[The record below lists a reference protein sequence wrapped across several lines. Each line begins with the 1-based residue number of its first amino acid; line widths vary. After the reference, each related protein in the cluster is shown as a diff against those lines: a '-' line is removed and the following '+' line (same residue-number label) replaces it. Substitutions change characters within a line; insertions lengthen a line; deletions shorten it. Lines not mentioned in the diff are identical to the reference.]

1 MQTGFTLLQAGRGSK
16 RVCQDCAARF
26 YDLGRTP
33 VICPKCGTEY
43 REAPPA
49 LPTRK
54 KGRGV
59 DWPSLAQTDTET
71 PAPDNTP
78 DETEEAGDD
87 AELGLEDDEEMPS
100 AADDTDGDDAKDE

>member
-1 MQTGFTLLQAGRGSK
+1 MMQTGFTLLQAGRGTK

-26 YDLGRTP
+26 YDLGRAP

-49 LPTRK
+49 PLTRR

-59 DWPSLAQTDTET
+59 DWPSLAQADAEAT
-71 PAPDNTP
+71 PANNTP
-78 DETEEAGDD
+78 DENEGDEDSPDRDDD
-87 AELGLEDDEEMPS
+87 AEDGTIS
-100 AADDTDGDDAKDE
+100 TDNAENG

>member
-1 MQTGFTLLQAGRGSK
+1 MQLGFTLLQAGRGTK
-16 RVCQDCAARF
+16 RVCQDCAVRF
-26 YDLGRTP
+26 YDLGRAP

-71 PAPDNTP
+71 PVADNSP
-78 DETEEAGDD
+78 DETEDVEDGTDLEA
-87 AELGLEDDEEMPS
+87 DDEDGITPG
-100 AADDTDGDDAKDE
+100 DTDAKDE